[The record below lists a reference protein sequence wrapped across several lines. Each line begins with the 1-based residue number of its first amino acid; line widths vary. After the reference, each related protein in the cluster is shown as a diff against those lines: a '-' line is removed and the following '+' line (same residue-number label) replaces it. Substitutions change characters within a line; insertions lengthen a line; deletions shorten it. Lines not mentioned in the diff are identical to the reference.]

1 MYSTSCELSLLMK
14 LFRLISVCLN
24 ETVKF
29 CIVRCLCDAFPI
41 QNAVKRGGA
50 LSSLILN
57 IVVRYA
63 VSKVKEIPEGLH
75 LTGTHQ
81 LLVCTYDGNLVGR
94 HGGCI
99 RSWSMEGVAKE

>member
-14 LFRLISVCLN
+14 LFRLIRVCLN

-57 IVVRYA
+57 IVVGCA
-63 VSKVKEIPEGLH
+63 VSKVQEITEGLQ
-75 LTGTHQ
+75 LNGTHQ
-81 LLVCTYDGNLVGR
+81 LVVCTYDDNLVGR
-94 HGGCI
+94 HRGFI
-99 RSWSMEGVAKE
+99 RS

>member
-1 MYSTSCELSLLMK
+1 MCSTSSCELGVLMK
-14 LFRLISVCLN
+14 LFRLIKMRLN

-29 CIVRCLCDAFPI
+29 CIVRCLCDALPI

-50 LSSLILN
+50 LSSLILD
-57 IVVRYA
+57 VVMGYA
-63 VSKVKEIPEGLH
+63 ISKVQEIQEGLQ

-94 HGGCI
+94 HRGYS
-99 RSWSMEGVAKE
+99 RS